1 MPMSQGLT
9 VMTDY
14 TGAGTDKLKVLR
26 LRDMIPNPDVA
37 PAQQGIR
44 GFLDEMSPMCA
55 AQLRLELENLNVLV
69 T

>member
-9 VMTDY
+9 GMITY
-14 TGAGTDKLKVLR
+14 TGTDPAKVQQLI
-26 LRDMIPNPDVA
+26 DAIPNPDVA

-55 AQLRLELENLNVLV
+55 AQLRLELTILKAAI

>member
-1 MPMSQGLT
+1 MPMTQGLT
-9 VMTDY
+9 SMITY
-14 TGAGTDKLKVLR
+14 TGTDPQKVGL
-26 LRDMIPNPDVA
+26 LLAAIPNPDIA

-55 AQLRLELENLNVLV
+55 AQLRVELTALIAVV